1 MKHYFN
7 TNKVLSVTA
16 LAIGAITIFFA
27 CKKDDKAGADDK
39 RDNQTITAATQEA
52 EINALYEDA
61 FTIALD
67 YNTTESD
74 LNGGNRKAPGTN
86 WNDYSRCQGVA
97 LSIDPADFETFPKT
111 IIIDFKEGCTDEHNR
126 TRKGK
131 LKIVVDK
138 IFVSPGAV
146 AVITFDN
153 YYVNDIKVEGKQ
165 TVQNL
170 SNGDGFGYSYTIAEG
185 KLTYPSGKVVTY
197 SGNRTLT
204 QKEGATTPWVISDD
218 VYELKGNASLKDS
231 SVIATVAI
239 KSGLI
244 RKIVCPYVGKG
255 IVELSVNS
263 FKASIDYGTGD
274 CDNKAVLTVGD
285 KTKEI
290 TLPR

>member
-39 RDNQTITAATQEA
+39 RDNQTIAAAQQEA

-74 LNGGNRKAPGTN
+74 LNGGNRKAPGST
-86 WNDYSRCQGVA
+86 WNDYSRCEGVA
-97 LSIDPADFETFPKT
+97 LSIDPADFQTYPKT
-111 IIIDFKEGCTDEHNR
+111 IIIDFKNGCTEGNR

-131 LKIVVDK
+131 LKIVVNK

-146 AVITFDN
+146 AEITFDN

-165 TVQNL
+165 TVQNI
-170 SNGDGFGYSYTIAEG
+170 STEGSFGYSYTIAEG
-185 KLTYPSGKVVTY
+185 KLTYPNGHVVTY
-197 SGNRTLT
+197 SGNRNLK
-204 QKEGATTPWVISDD
+204 QKEGGNTPWVITDD
-218 VYELKGNASLKDS
+218 IYELTGNASLKDS
-231 SVIATVAI
+231 GVIATVAI

-255 IVELSVNS
+255 VVELTVNS
-263 FKASIDYGTGD
+263 FKASLDYGNGD

-290 TLPR
+290 TLTK

>member
-39 RDNQTITAATQEA
+39 RDNQTIAAAQQEA

-61 FTIALD
+61 FAIALD

-74 LNGGNRKAPGTN
+74 LNGGNRKAPGDT
-86 WNDYSRCQGVA
+86 WNGYSRCIGAA
-97 LSIDPADFETFPKT
+97 LSIDPADFQTYPKT
-111 IIIDFKEGCTDEHNR
+111 IIIDFKGGCTDGNR

-131 LKIVVDK
+131 IKIVVNK
-138 IFVSPGAV
+138 IFISPGAV
-146 AVITFDN
+146 AEITFDN

-165 TVQNL
+165 TVQNT
-170 SNGDGFGYSYTIAEG
+170 STNDGFGYSYTIAEG

-197 SGNRTLT
+197 SGNRILT
-204 QKEGATTPWVISDD
+204 QKEGAATPWVISDD
-218 VYELKGNASLKDS
+218 IYELKGNASLQDS

-239 KSGLI
+239 KSALI
-244 RKIVCPYVGKG
+244 RKLSCAYVGKG
-255 IVELSVNS
+255 VLELSVNS
-263 FKASIDYGTGD
+263 FKASLDYGNGD

-290 TLPR
+290 ILPR

>member
-39 RDNQTITAATQEA
+39 RDNQTIAAATQEA

-74 LNGGNRKAPGTN
+74 LNGGNRKAPDAT
-86 WNDYSRCQGVA
+86 WNDYSRCEGVA
-97 LSIDPADFETFPKT
+97 LSIDPADFQTYPKT
-111 IIIDFKEGCTDEHNR
+111 IIIDFKGGCTDGNR

-131 LKIVVDK
+131 LKIVVNK
-138 IFVSPGAV
+138 IFISPGAV
-146 AVITFDN
+146 AEITFDN

-165 TVQNL
+165 TVQNT
-170 SNGDGFGYSYTIAEG
+170 STDAGFGYSYTIAEG

-197 SGNRTLT
+197 SGNRTLM
-204 QKEGATTPWVISDD
+204 QKEGADTPWVISDD
-218 VYELKGNASLKDS
+218 VYELKGNASLQDS

-255 IVELSVNS
+255 VVELSVNS

>member
-39 RDNQTITAATQEA
+39 RDNQTISAAQQEA

-74 LNGGNRKAPGTN
+74 LNGGNRKAPGAGNELARCATVGLSYLP
-86 WNDYSRCQGVA
+86 NDNN
-97 LSIDPADFETFPKT
+97 FPKVIT
-111 IIIDFKEGCTDEHNR
+111 IDFGAGCTDEHNR

-131 LKIVVDK
+131 LKIAVNK
-138 IFVSPGAV
+138 IFVRPGAV
-146 AVITFDN
+146 ATITFEN
-153 YYVNDIKVEGKQ
+153 YYVNDIKVEGTQ
-165 TVQNL
+165 TIQNL
-170 SNGDGFGYSYTIAEG
+170 SNDNGFGYSYTIAEG
-185 KLTYPSGKVVTY
+185 KLTYPTGKVVTY
-197 SGNRTLT
+197 SGNRNVL
-204 QKEGATTPWVISDD
+204 QKEGATTPWVITDD
-218 VYELKGNASLKDS
+218 IYEITGNASLQDS
-231 SVIATVAI
+231 SVLATISI

-244 RKIVCPYVGKG
+244 RKIVCPYISKG
-255 IVELSVNS
+255 TVELTVNS

-274 CDNKAVLTVGD
+274 CDDKAVLTVGD

-290 TLPR
+290 KLPR

>member
-39 RDNQTITAATQEA
+39 RDNQTISAAQKEA

-74 LNGGNRKAPGTN
+74 LNGGNRKAPGAG
-86 WNDYSRCQGVA
+86 DYNRCATVA
-97 LSIDPADFETFPKT
+97 LSYVPADRDSYPKDIT
-111 IIIDFKEGCTDEHNR
+111 VDFGAGCTDQNNR

-131 LKIVVDK
+131 IKIRVNK
-138 IFVSPGAV
+138 IFVSPGAQ
-146 AVITFDN
+146 AIITFDN
-153 YYVNDIKVEGKQ
+153 YSVNDIKVEGTQ

-170 SNGDGFGYSYTIAEG
+170 SSNDGFGYSYTIAEG
-185 KLTYPSGKVVTY
+185 KLTYPGGYVVTY
-197 SGNRTLT
+197 SGNRNVL
-204 QKEGATTPWVISDD
+204 QKEGATTPWVILDD
-218 VYELKGNASLKDS
+218 VYEITGNASLKDS
-231 SVIATVAI
+231 SVLATVAI
-239 KSGLI
+239 KTALI
-244 RKIVCPYVGKG
+244 RKIACPYISKG
-255 IVELSVNS
+255 IVNLTVNS
-263 FKASIDYGTGD
+263 FTASIDYGNGD
-274 CDNKAVLTVGD
+274 CDDKAVLTVGD

-290 TLPR
+290 KLPK